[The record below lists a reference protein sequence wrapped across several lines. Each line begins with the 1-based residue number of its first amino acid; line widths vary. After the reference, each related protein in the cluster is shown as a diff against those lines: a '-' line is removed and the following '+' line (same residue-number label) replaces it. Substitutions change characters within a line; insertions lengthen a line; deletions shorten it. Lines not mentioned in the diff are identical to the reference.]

1 MCSNSVLKERINNN
15 EKQNSK
21 EHLMVFDKL
30 TGIEDKVLTLI
41 SNIWEKTT
49 IYDDRYVLRRDFRI
63 AIWIISWVLW
73 VLTFI
78 YWVGL

>member
-1 MCSNSVLKERINNN
+1 MCSNSVLKERIHNN

-21 EHLMVFDKL
+21 EHAMVFNKL
-30 TGIEDKVLTLI
+30 TDIEDKVLTLI